1 MVALERD
8 LKAIESGYG
17 ENMLN
22 LTVARAYIRKR
33 LNNPAVAKFLNTH
46 YPEISGALIFCSI
59 SIELLGSSA
68 IFRPVKRNAIET
80 VETPDGAR
88 AARLNPVEVEII
100 HLFVQLSRALG
111 QPPSVAEI
119 YGLLFISPNP
129 LPQDDFIERLNLSK
143 GSASQGLRY
152 LQDLGAVRTI
162 YVAGDR
168 RVHYEAVAELRN
180 LANRFLRQQVLTY
193 FDDSEDRLDRIQAE
207 ARGLPD
213 EEREF
218 TLNRVRM
225 LKSWQRNAKR
235 LLPLV
240 LMILGRGRGKNGK

>member
-1 MVALERD
+1 ME
-8 LKAIESGYG
+8 ESFV
-17 ENMLN
+17 L
-22 LTVARAYIRKR
+22 V
-33 LNNPAVAKFLNTH
+33 
-46 YPEISGALIFCSI
+46 GAFIFCSI

-68 IFRPVKRNAIET
+68 IIRPVKRNAIET
-80 VETPDGAR
+80 VETPEGAK
-88 AARLNPVEVEII
+88 AARLNPVEVDII

-119 YGLLFISPNP
+119 YGLLFITPKP
-129 LPQDDFIERLNLSK
+129 MPQDDFIERLNLSK

-152 LQDLGAVRTI
+152 LLDLGAVRTV

-207 ARGLPD
+207 ARELPG

-218 TLNRVRM
+218 ALGRLRM

>member
-1 MVALERD
+1 M
-8 LKAIESGYG
+8 
-17 ENMLN
+17 
-22 LTVARAYIRKR
+22 
-33 LNNPAVAKFLNTH
+33 F
-46 YPEISGALIFCSI
+46 IFCSFV
-59 SIELLGSSA
+59 IELLGDSA
-68 IFRPVKRNAIET
+68 ILRPVKRNAIET
-80 VETPDGAR
+80 VETLDGER

-129 LPQDDFIERLNLSK
+129 MPQDDFIERLNLSK

-152 LQDLGAVRTI
+152 LQDLGAERTV

-168 RVHYEAVAELRN
+168 RAHYEAVAELRN

-193 FDDSEDRLDRIQAE
+193 FDDSQDRLDRIQAE
-207 ARGLPD
+207 ARELPD
-213 EEREF
+213 AEREF
-218 TLNRVRM
+218 TLGRVRM

-240 LMILGRGRGKNGK
+240 LMILGGGRGKNGK